1 MVSTQEMVT
10 VIAFALIILMLCAEH
25 ILGIEPLLKNKQVR
39 PGYTGP

>member
-1 MVSTQEMVT
+1 MVSTLV
-10 VIAFALIILMLCAEH
+10 LITLMLCVEY